1 MTRLR
6 LLVAGAVI
14 LGVAAGAH
22 AAAEPRE
29 PEKAAGAT
37 RKARPGSSA
46 VISSGQLLGVVTD
59 AAGAPLRS
67 TLISAS
73 GPTGT
78 VLAVCG
84 ADGRFEFRGL
94 RPGTY
99 LLRAHLFGFTTTR
112 RHIVEIKPGLST
124 LQSMSLRRTS
134 APGNAKPALFA
145 AGFAPGLFGSRATE
159 LEQPDVID
167 PDGIVLDSP
176 PDGNDG
182 VEGAPHGHTEKAWRL
197 RRARRSV
204 LKEETDGLQLAR
216 VGELITPVRPTTEL
230 GLAASSVSASGDLPP
245 GGFPLLSAQF
255 HLLTRATLD
264 SPAGFW
270 STGVLPGQIAHV
282 ALGAPAG
289 EGGWGVRGAVMT
301 GDSGSWV
308 LAGSY
313 VRQTSPAHAI
323 RLEMSYSKQHHA
335 GGDVAVPLSVGSRD
349 PDPSREAGSLRADGT
364 WAAMRQVTVGYGASV
379 AHYGYL
385 EDARLFSPRVQ
396 VTVEPFDRTQVRLA
410 VSQNMLAPGAEEFLP
425 PSSGVWL
432 PPERIFAPLS
442 PFDPLRVE
450 RARHVEVR
458 LEREVGK
465 TSTIGLRRFYQAVHD
480 QMITMFGVE
489 PYGHEP
495 LADHYYLT
503 SASGVNVEGWGVS
516 FSHELVGRVHGTVDY
531 SLSRAQ
537 WAPWI
542 AAGLTPQ
549 TIGVFRTGAEKF
561 HDVTTSVEAEIPE
574 TATRVFVLY
583 RVNTAFARAEA
594 ESLRSGLAGR
604 FALRVKQ
611 TLPFT
616 SFGGSDWEVLVDVRS
631 LFRERVA
638 GASAYDELLVVNPP
652 KQFVGGLVVHF

>member
-1 MTRLR
+1 MTRLH

-14 LGVAAGAH
+14 LGVAVAAAAH
-22 AAAEPRE
+22 AAEPRE
-29 PEKAAGAT
+29 PENAAGST

-46 VISSGQLLGVVTD
+46 VSSGQLLGVVTD
-59 AAGAPLRS
+59 AAGVPLRS
-67 TLISAS
+67 ILISAS
-73 GPTGT
+73 GPAGT

-99 LLRAHLFGFTTTR
+99 FLRAHLSGFTTTR

-124 LQSMSLRRTS
+124 LQSMRLRRTS
-134 APGNAKPALFA
+134 AHSNANPALLA
-145 AGFAPGLFGSRATE
+145 AGFAPGLFGSGAE
-159 LEQPDVID
+159 GLGQPDVID

-176 PDGNDG
+176 DGNDG
-182 VEGAPHGHTEKAWRL
+182 VEGASHGHTEKTWRL

-216 VGELITPVRPTTEL
+216 VGELITPVTPTTEL
-230 GLAASSVSASGDLPP
+230 GLAASSFSASGDLPV
-245 GGFPLLSAQF
+245 GFPLSGQF

-264 SPAGFW
+264 STAGLW
-270 STGVLPGQIAHV
+270 STDVLPGQIAYV

-313 VRQTSPAHAI
+313 VRQTSPTHAI
-323 RLEMSYSKQHHA
+323 RLEMSYSKQHHT
-335 GGDVAVPLSVGSRD
+335 GGNVAEPLSVGSRD

-364 WAAMRQVTVGYGASV
+364 WAPMRQVTVGYGASM

-385 EDARLFSPRVQ
+385 VHGRLFSPRVQ
-396 VTVEPFDRTQVRLA
+396 VTVDPFDRTRVRLA

-425 PSSGVWL
+425 PPSGVWL
-432 PPERIFAPLS
+432 PPERTFAPLS
-442 PFDPLRVE
+442 PLDPLRVE
-450 RARHVEVR
+450 RARHVEVT
-458 LEREVGK
+458 LEREVGR
-465 TSTIGLRRFYQAVHD
+465 TSTVGLRRFYQAVHD
-480 QMITMFGVE
+480 QMITMFGVD
-489 PYGHEP
+489 PYGPAP

-503 SASGVNVEGWGVS
+503 SASGVNVEGWGVR
-516 FSHELVGRVHGTVDY
+516 FSHELAGRVHGTVDY
-531 SLSRAQ
+531 SVSRAQ

-542 AAGLTPQ
+542 TTGLTPQ
-549 TIGVFRTGAEKF
+549 TIGVFRTGTEKF

-616 SFGGSDWEVLVDVRS
+616 PFGGSDWEVIVDVRS
-631 LFRERVA
+631 LFREQVA

>member
-1 MTRLR
+1 MKRLR

-14 LGVAAGAH
+14 LGVAAA
-22 AAAEPRE
+22 APAAESRE
-29 PEKAAGAT
+29 PENAAGAT
-37 RKARPGSSA
+37 PKARPGSSA
-46 VISSGQLLGVVTD
+46 VSSGRLLGVVTD
-59 AAGAPLRS
+59 AAGAPLGL

-73 GPTGT
+73 GPAGT

-94 RPGTY
+94 HPGTY
-99 LLRAHLFGFTTTR
+99 LLRAHLSGFTTTR
-112 RHIVEIKPGLST
+112 RHIVEIKSGLSA
-124 LQSMSLRRTS
+124 LRPMSLRRTS
-134 APGNAKPALFA
+134 APGNASPALLTA
-145 AGFAPGLFGSRATE
+145 RFAPGLFGSGAE
-159 LEQPDVID
+159 QFDQPDVID
-167 PDGIVLDSP
+167 PDGILFDSS
-176 PDGNDG
+176 DDHDA
-182 VEGAPHGHTEKAWRL
+182 VEGAPHSHTEKTWRL
-197 RRARRSV
+197 RRARRSI
-204 LKEETDGLQLAR
+204 LKEETDGFQLAR
-216 VGELITPVRPTTEL
+216 AGELITPITPTAAL
-230 GLAASSVSASGDLPP
+230 GLAASRVSASGDLPSV
-245 GGFPLLSAQF
+245 FPLSGQF

-264 SPAGFW
+264 SPAGLW
-270 STGVLPGQIAHV
+270 STDVLPGQVAYV

-289 EGGWGVRGAVMT
+289 EAGWGVRGAVMT
-301 GDSGSWV
+301 GDSGSFV

-313 VRQTSPAHAI
+313 AKQTSRTHAI
-323 RLEMSYSKQHHA
+323 RLGMSYSRQHHP
-335 GGDVAVPLSVGSRD
+335 GGNVATPLTVGSRD
-349 PDPSREAGSLRADGT
+349 QDQSREVGSLRADGT
-364 WAAMRQVTVGYGASV
+364 WAPMRQVTVGYGVST

-385 EDARLFSPRVQ
+385 EAGGLFSPRAQ
-396 VTVEPFDRTQVRLA
+396 VTVEPIDRTRVRVA
-410 VSQNMLAPGAEEFLP
+410 VSQNMLAPGGEEFLP

-432 PPERIFAPLS
+432 PPERTFAPLA

-450 RARHVEVR
+450 RARHVEVT
-458 LEREVGK
+458 LEREVGRA
-465 TSTIGLRRFYQAVHD
+465 STVGLRRFYQDVHN

-489 PYGHEP
+489 PYGPAP
-495 LADHYYLT
+495 LTDHYYLT

-516 FSHELVGRVHGTVDY
+516 FSHELAGRVHGTVDY
-531 SLSRAQ
+531 SVSRAQ

-549 TIGVFRTGAEKF
+549 TIGAFRAGGEKF

-616 SFGGSDWEVLVDVRS
+616 PFGGSDWEVLIDVRS
-631 LFRERVA
+631 LFREQVA

>member
-14 LGVAAGAH
+14 LGVAAAAH
-22 AAAEPRE
+22 AAEPRA
-29 PEKAAGAT
+29 PENAAEAT

-46 VISSGQLLGVVTD
+46 VSSGQLLGVVTD
-59 AAGAPLRS
+59 AAGAPLGS

-73 GPTGT
+73 GQAGT

-94 RPGTY
+94 RAGTY
-99 LLRAHLFGFTTTR
+99 LLRAHRSGFTTTR
-112 RHIVEIKPGLST
+112 RHVVEIKSGLST
-124 LQSMSLRRTS
+124 LQSMRLRRTS
-134 APGNAKPALFA
+134 APGNPNRVLLA
-145 AGFAPGLFGSRATE
+145 AGFAPGLFGSGAAE

-167 PDGIVLDSP
+167 PEGIVLDS

-182 VEGAPHGHTEKAWRL
+182 VEGAPHGHTEKTWRL

-204 LKEETDGLQLAR
+204 LKEETDGLQLVR
-216 VGELITPVRPTTEL
+216 VGELITPVTPTTGL
-230 GLAASSVSASGDLPP
+230 GLAASSVNTSGDLP
-245 GGFPLLSAQF
+245 GGFPLSGQF

-264 SPAGFW
+264 SPAGLW
-270 STGVLPGQIAHV
+270 SPDALPAQIAYV
-282 ALGAPAG
+282 VLGAPAG
-289 EGGWGVRGAVMT
+289 EDGWGVRGAVMT
-301 GDSGSWV
+301 GDSWSWV

-313 VRQTSPAHAI
+313 VRQISPAHAI
-323 RLEMSYSKQHHA
+323 RLGMSYSRQHHP
-335 GGDVAVPLSVGSRD
+335 GGNVAVPLIVGSRD
-349 PDPSREAGSLRADGT
+349 LDPSREAGSLRADGT
-364 WAAMRQVTVGYGASV
+364 WAPMRRVTVGYGASM

-385 EDARLFSPRVQ
+385 EDGRLFSPRAQ
-396 VTVEPFDRTQVRLA
+396 VTVEPINRTRVRLA

-432 PPERIFAPLS
+432 PPERTFAPLS

-450 RARHVEVR
+450 RAHHVEVT
-458 LEREVGK
+458 LEREVGR
-465 TSTIGLRRFYQAVHD
+465 TSTVGLRRFYQAIHD

-489 PYGHEP
+489 PYGPAP

-516 FSHELVGRVHGTVDY
+516 FSHKLAGRVHGTVDY
-531 SLSRAQ
+531 SVSRAQ

-561 HDVTTSVEAEIPE
+561 HDVTTLVEAEIPE

-583 RVNTAFARAEA
+583 RVNTAFARPKA

-611 TLPFT
+611 TLPFKP
-616 SFGGSDWEVLVDVRS
+616 FGGSDWEVIVDVRS

-652 KQFVGGLVVHF
+652 KRFVGGLVVNF

>member
-6 LLVAGAVI
+6 LVVAGAVI
-14 LGVAAGAH
+14 LSVAAAAH
-22 AAAEPRE
+22 AAEPRE
-29 PEKAAGAT
+29 PENAAGET

-46 VISSGQLLGVVTD
+46 VSSGQLLGVVTD
-59 AAGAPLRS
+59 AAGGPLGS

-99 LLRAHLFGFTTTR
+99 LLRVHLFGFTTTR
-112 RHIVEIKPGLST
+112 RHIVEIKPGFST
-124 LQSMSLRRTS
+124 LQSMRLRRTS
-134 APGNAKPALFA
+134 VPGANPALLA
-145 AGFAPGLFGSRATE
+145 AGFAPGLFGSGAAE

-176 PDGNDG
+176 DGKDG
-182 VEGAPHGHTEKAWRL
+182 VEGVPHGHTEKTWRL

-204 LKEETDGLQLAR
+204 LKEETDGLQPAR
-216 VGELITPVRPTTEL
+216 VGELITPVTLTTGL
-230 GLAASSVSASGDLPP
+230 WLAASSVSASGDLR
-245 GGFPLLSAQF
+245 GGFPLSGQF

-264 SPAGFW
+264 SPTGLW
-270 STGVLPGQIAHV
+270 STDVLPGQIAHV

-289 EGGWGVRGAVMT
+289 EGGWGVRGAVMA

-313 VRQTSPAHAI
+313 VKQTSPAHSI

-335 GGDVAVPLSVGSRD
+335 GGNVAVPLSVGSRD

-364 WAAMRQVTVGYGASV
+364 WAPMRPVTVGYGASMV
-379 AHYGYL
+379 HYGYL
-385 EDARLFSPRVQ
+385 EDGRLFSPRVQ
-396 VTVEPFDRTQVRLA
+396 VTVEPFDRTRVRLA

-432 PPERIFAPLS
+432 PPERTFAPLS

-450 RARHVEVR
+450 RTRHVEVT
-458 LEREVGK
+458 LGREVGR
-465 TSTIGLRRFYQAVHD
+465 TSTVWLRRFYQVVHD

-489 PYGHEP
+489 PYGPAP

-516 FSHELVGRVHGTVDY
+516 FSHELAGRVHGTVDY
-531 SLSRAQ
+531 SVSRAQ

-549 TIGVFRTGAEKF
+549 TIGAFRTGAEKF

-583 RVNTAFARAEA
+583 RVNTAFARAEV

-616 SFGGSDWEVLVDVRS
+616 PFGGSDWEVLVDVRS